1 MGDPLL
7 FNRLLA
13 LPLLALLPASL
24 DEGEAPGGELPVEP
38 KDDIAMGP
46 LV

>member
-1 MGDPLL
+1 MA
-7 FNRLLA
+7 RLLA

-24 DEGEAPGGELPVEP
+24 DAEEGPPPEQLPVEP
-38 KDDIAMGP
+38 KADVAMGP